1 MRIKDDCGSWVDDR
15 ETIAQTFITAY
26 EARFKSSYQGARPL
40 PYLGLA
46 KLVTDDD
53 NRSLIRMPTL
63 DEIKQALFS
72 IDANKTPGP
81 DGFSAGFF
89 QTYWNIVGTDF
100 SHGILEFFQTGR
112 MLREINHT
120 FITLI
125 PKTDNPSLT
134 SRHRPISLC
143 STIYKTIVKIVVNR
157 MRPLLDKLVSPYQS
171 AFIPT
176 RSIHDN
182 ILLTHEILHKF
193 KNCKGKTAW
202 AALKIDI
209 KKAYDRLEWD
219 FITKCLQE
227 LGFHPQWI
235 HWILTCVSSVSYSLL
250 NDGEPKGFFHPT
262 RCIR

>member
-1 MRIKDDCGSWVDDR
+1 M
-15 ETIAQTFITAY
+15 T
-26 EARFKSSYQGARPL
+26 
-40 PYLGLA
+40 
-46 KLVTDDD
+46 
-53 NRSLIRMPTL
+53 
-63 DEIKQALFS
+63 
-72 IDANKTPGP
+72 
-81 DGFSAGFF
+81 
-89 QTYWNIVGTDF
+89 
-100 SHGILEFFQTGR
+100 
-112 MLREINHT
+112 
-120 FITLI
+120 
-125 PKTDNPSLT
+125 
-134 SRHRPISLC
+134 
-143 STIYKTIVKIVVNR
+143 
-157 MRPLLDKLVSPYQS
+157 PLLDKLVSPYRS
-171 AFIPT
+171 AFIST

-250 NDGEPKGFFHPT
+250 IDGEPKGFFHPT